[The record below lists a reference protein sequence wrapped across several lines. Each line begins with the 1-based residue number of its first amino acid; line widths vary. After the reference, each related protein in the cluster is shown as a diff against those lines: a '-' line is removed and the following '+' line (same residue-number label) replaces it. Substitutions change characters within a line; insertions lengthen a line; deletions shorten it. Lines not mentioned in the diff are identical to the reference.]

1 MKLEI
6 DTVRQFDVNFATFS
20 TVDAEV
26 NRGVEG
32 TDLDNTDVTSMGI
45 VVSNKNAVKLWLYLP
60 YVYFSIFRLLQ
71 TLGHIWISS
80 SFNDCR
86 DKREQYL

>member
-20 TVDAEV
+20 IVDTEV

-32 TDLDNTDVTSMGI
+32 TDLDNMDVTSMGI
-45 VVSNKNAVKLWLYLP
+45 VVSNENAVELWSYLP

-71 TLGHIWISS
+71 TLGNIWISS
-80 SFNDCR
+80 SLNN
-86 DKREQYL
+86 